1 GSIFEAAK
9 IPSAGVGEHPGG
21 FAGRTD
27 HLKRPPPQPNRGV
40 SPRMKGCPSR
50 RRVSTTPNW
59 VALRSQPWG
68 RTVPPP
74 LGEERSGLLR
84 MSCRWAPLVE
94 ARRRALLL
102 GRPDSPRLGEKTRA
116 GGMCS
121 GLRRNRL
128 GGAAARGGVAG
139 GVGEGAQAIGGERR
153 YSRPS

>member
-1 GSIFEAAK
+1 
-9 IPSAGVGEHPGG
+9 
-21 FAGRTD
+21 
-27 HLKRPPPQPNRGV
+27 
-40 SPRMKGCPSR
+40 MKGCPSR

-128 GGAAARGGVAG
+128 VGAAARGGVAG
-139 GVGEGAQAIGGERR
+139 GVGEGAQAIAGEGR
-153 YSRPS
+153 YSGPESAAGSHYCRRGGTKPVGDGDRVKPRPLGHRPVGQRSPGFSL